1 MLVAFCVG
9 HFIAGCVSAYRIFA
23 ICDGCHHLIAEMRE
37 TKKSLNELTI
47 LKHKVI
53 KSGFIYISTVYRLYS
68 SEHCICQIQFCLC
81 KVLSTAQLFEL
92 SVLNSKFDEHIGNR
106 NDSGGISAK
115 GWFTANRGM
124 VTSAFSTMFIAL
136 VVATSSKMVP

>member
-1 MLVAFCVG
+1 MSQILSCKNSVDNTLIYTYNFGFRKISVLNSEDMLVAFCVG

-53 KSGFIYISTVYRLYS
+53 KSGFIYISTFIIAYIIVNIVFVKFNFVYARFYRLRNY
-68 SEHCICQIQFCLC
+68 
-81 KVLSTAQLFEL
+81 LSC
-92 SVLNSKFDEHIGNR
+92 R
-106 NDSGGISAK
+106 C
-115 GWFTANRGM
+115 
-124 VTSAFSTMFIAL
+124 
-136 VVATSSKMVP
+136 

>member
-53 KSGFIYISTVYRLYS
+53 KSGFIHISTFILLTKIILVNIVFVKFNFVYARFYRLRNY
-68 SEHCICQIQFCLC
+68 
-81 KVLSTAQLFEL
+81 LSC
-92 SVLNSKFDEHIGNR
+92 R
-106 NDSGGISAK
+106 Y
-115 GWFTANRGM
+115 
-124 VTSAFSTMFIAL
+124 
-136 VVATSSKMVP
+136 

>member
-1 MLVAFCVG
+1 MLVAFCAG

-53 KSGFIYISTVYRLYS
+53 KSGFIYITIFIPTAYTLVNIAFVALIFYVRSYRPHNY
-68 SEHCICQIQFCLC
+68 
-81 KVLSTAQLFEL
+81 LSC
-92 SVLNSKFDEHIGNR
+92 R
-106 NDSGGISAK
+106 Y
-115 GWFTANRGM
+115 
-124 VTSAFSTMFIAL
+124 
-136 VVATSSKMVP
+136 